1 MRLPDGH
8 RPLNCSTQNS
18 DEMTIGKSRPSLL
31 VFKLRV
37 ESQLF
42 NLDQDISTSDEAALE
57 SLIENNPSLIKQIH
71 QYFNTGPQVILLP
84 VLQWNYEQMPDFN
97 EEGFYLDYDHIE
109 AAHPPLRDRM
119 LYGLNKIAFFI
130 NTGVSDEE
138 SYFINCENFENLIEN
153 VYNSKLQ

>member
-1 MRLPDGH
+1 M
-8 RPLNCSTQNS
+8 
-18 DEMTIGKSRPSLL
+18 
-31 VFKLRV
+31 
-37 ESQLF
+37 
-42 NLDQDISTSDEAALE
+42 QDISTSDEAALE

-97 EEGFYLDYDHIE
+97 EDGFYLDYDHIE

-119 LYGLNKIAFFI
+119 LYGLNKIAFFV
-130 NTGVSDEE
+130 NSGVSEEE

-153 VYNSKLQ
+153 VYNGKLKIPFLIATCKL